1 MMLMSQ
7 TFEQPPGEK
16 AVSKTSGF
24 TLWSQHDRADAG
36 F

>member
-1 MMLMSQ
+1 MMLTTQ
-7 TFEQPPGEK
+7 IFEQPPREK

-24 TLWSQHDRADAG
+24 TLWSQYDGADAD